1 MTMQM
6 RAVVV
11 CAACACAAAAVWGFG
26 SFHKPAPAAPKAVPV
41 RVVSTVRRDAPAYLS
56 TIATVQAFNTVLVRP
71 RVDGQISRVSFVEGA
86 QVKRGDPLVELDR
99 RPFESQLRAAR
110 AQKVRDNAQLEN
122 ANRDLKRY
130 ESLIK
135 LNSPLA
141 AQTLDAARSQV
152 AQLTAALEVDDAQ
165 VDQARLQLDYA
176 TIVAPIDGRAGA
188 RLVDVGNIVHASDV
202 TGFVVLTQVHPIAV
216 SFSLPQ
222 GELQNLRAQQARH
235 ALHVL
240 AIDPT
245 SERQLDAGELT
256 LIDNQI
262 DAGTGT
268 IHCKAVFPNVGE
280 ALWPGQF
287 VTARVLMENLAD
299 TVTVPVAA
307 IQSGSRGPFVYIVDA
322 DRRAEIRDVQV
333 GPTFQG
339 EAAIVH
345 GLNGGET
352 VVVEGQF
359 QLEPHTLVEPKNV
372 AAAR

>member
-1 MTMQM
+1 
-6 RAVVV
+6 
-11 CAACACAAAAVWGFG
+11 
-26 SFHKPAPAAPKAVPV
+26 VPV

-56 TIATVQAFNTVLVRP
+56 TIATVQAFNTVVVRP
-71 RVDGQISRVSFVEGA
+71 RVDGQISRVNFVEGA

-99 RPFESQLRAAR
+99 RPFEAQLRAAL

-122 ANRDLKRY
+122 ANRDLRRY

-141 AQTLDAARSQV
+141 AQTLDATRSQV
-152 AQLTAALEVDDAQ
+152 AQLTAALAVDDAQ
-165 VDQARLQLDYA
+165 VDQVRLQLDYA
-176 TIVAPIDGRAGA
+176 TITAPIDGRAGA
-188 RLVDVGNIVHASDV
+188 RLVDVGNVVHASDV
-202 TGFVVLTQVHPIAV
+202 TGFVVLTQVQPVAV

-222 GELQNLRAQQARH
+222 GELQNLRAQQSRH

-240 AIDPT
+240 AIDPA
-245 SERQLDAGELT
+245 SEQQLDAGELT

-262 DAGTGT
+262 DAATGT
-268 IHCKAVFPNVGE
+268 IHCKAVFPNARE

-287 VTARVLMENLAD
+287 VTARVLMENLPD
-299 TVTVPVAA
+299 TVTIPVSA
-307 IQSGSRGPFVYIVDA
+307 IQSGSRGPFVYVVDA
-322 DRRAEIRDVQV
+322 DRRAEIRDVQP

-345 GLNGGET
+345 GLNGGEA

-359 QLEPHTLVEPKNV
+359 QLEPHTLVDPTNV
-372 AAAR
+372 AVTQ

>member
-1 MTMQM
+1 
-6 RAVVV
+6 
-11 CAACACAAAAVWGFG
+11 
-26 SFHKPAPAAPKAVPV
+26 VPV
-41 RVVSTVRRDAPAYLS
+41 RVVSTVRHDAPAYLS
-56 TIATVQAFNTVLVRP
+56 TIATVQAFNTVVVRP
-71 RVDGQISRVSFVEGA
+71 RVDGQISRVNFVEGA

-99 RPFESQLRAAR
+99 RPFEAQLRATL

-141 AQTLDAARSQV
+141 AQTLDATRSQV

-176 TIVAPIDGRAGA
+176 TITAPIDGRAGA
-188 RLVDVGNIVHASDV
+188 RLVDVGNVVHASDV

-222 GELQNLRAQQARH
+222 GELQNLRAQQSRH
-235 ALHVL
+235 PLHVL

-245 SERQLDAGELT
+245 NEQQLDAGELT

-268 IHCKAVFPNVGE
+268 IHCKAVFPNAGE
-280 ALWPGQF
+280 VLWPGQF
-287 VTARVLMENLAD
+287 VTARVLMESLAD
-299 TVTVPVAA
+299 TVTIPVAA

-322 DRRAEIRDVQV
+322 ERRAEVRDVQL

-359 QLEPHTLVEPKNV
+359 QLEPHTLVEPTV
-372 AAAR
+372 AAVTQ